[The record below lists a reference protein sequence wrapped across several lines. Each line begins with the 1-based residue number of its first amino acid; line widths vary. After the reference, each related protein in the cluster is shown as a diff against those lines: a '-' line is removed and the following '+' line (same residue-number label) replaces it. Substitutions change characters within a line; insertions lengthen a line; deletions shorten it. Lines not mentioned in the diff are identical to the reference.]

1 MRNRNTLEFIGL
13 REVLNNPNFKRVQF
27 DTFRNRKYL
36 NILSKYGGVI
46 TPDYSLYRDMPLSMQ
61 IWNIF
66 RSRALGSYLQSN

>member
-1 MRNRNTLEFIGL
+1 MRNRNILEFIGL

>member
-13 REVLNNPNFKRVQF
+13 REVLNNPNFNRAQF

-46 TPDYSLYRDMPLSMQ
+46 IPDYSLYRDSHYLCKYG
-61 IWNIF
+61 IY
-66 RSRALGSYLQSN
+66 LGVEP